1 MKILMLGWEFP
12 PAKSG
17 GLGTHCYELVRN
29 LGKKGAHVLFFMPKK
44 PPKMYLEG
52 VELIGVDYV
61 GKMRRIVHR
70 RGPVVGPYPEHVV
83 GPYISQIGPYYN
95 PKARVLEYR
104 IASSEHPDTVE
115 AEDLVKENYGWD
127 LFNEVMRYNQ
137 KCVKIARKESFDV
150 IHCHD
155 WITVQAGIELK
166 KAKKRPLVFTVH
178 STEYDRTAS
187 IYPMDWIIDVEKR
200 GIDEADVIITV
211 SNYMK
216 QQLIDRY
223 NADEKKIVVI
233 YNGIDLE
240 KYANAEKMIGK
251 KNILFLGRLT
261 NQKGAYFFLHAAK
274 IVLEKEKDVSFIIVG
289 KGDQMP
295 ELINL
300 AIELGIHDKVRFTGY
315 IPEEQIPLAYAHCN
329 AYVMPSITEPFG
341 ITALEAMA
349 TGTPLIVSKN
359 AGVSETVKH
368 CFKVDF
374 WDTHEMA
381 NKIVSILRYPVLEK
395 VMGENSKKE
404 VVSFGWDK
412 VAEQTLSTYG
422 RFA

>member
-1 MKILMLGWEFP
+1 
-12 PAKSG
+12 
-17 GLGTHCYELVRN
+17 
-29 LGKKGAHVLFFMPKK
+29 
-44 PPKMYLEG
+44 
-52 VELIGVDYV
+52 
-61 GKMRRIVHR
+61 
-70 RGPVVGPYPEHVV
+70 
-83 GPYISQIGPYYN
+83 
-95 PKARVLEYR
+95 
-104 IASSEHPDTVE
+104 
-115 AEDLVKENYGWD
+115 
-127 LFNEVMRYNQ
+127 
-137 KCVKIARKESFDV
+137 
-150 IHCHD
+150 
-155 WITVQAGIELK
+155 
-166 KAKKRPLVFTVH
+166 
-178 STEYDRTAS
+178 
-187 IYPMDWIIDVEKR
+187 
-200 GIDEADVIITV
+200 
-211 SNYMK
+211 
-216 QQLIDRY
+216 
-223 NADEKKIVVI
+223 VVI

-374 WDTHEMA
+374 WDTYEMA